1 MRFHVCQGGNMGFSE
16 KIRKLRRGKKL
27 TQVQAAQEI
36 GISMRGYQDMELGT
50 LPRYERLLRIADYY
64 DVSVD
69 WLMGRTENR
78 ESHKI

>member
-1 MRFHVCQGGNMGFSE
+1 MDFNE
-16 KIRKLRRGKKL
+16 KIRSLRRAAHL
-27 TQVQAAQEI
+27 TQIEAAAEI

-50 LPRYERLLRIADYY
+50 LPRYEKLLRIADYY

-78 ESHKI
+78 YAHRS

>member
-1 MRFHVCQGGNMGFSE
+1 MDFSD
-16 KIRKLRRGKKL
+16 KIRMLRKELRMS
-27 TQVQAAQEI
+27 QPAVAAEM

-50 LPRYERLLRIADYY
+50 LPRYEKLLRIADYY

-78 ESHKI
+78 YAHKG

>member
-1 MRFHVCQGGNMGFSE
+1 MDFSD
-16 KIRKLRRGKKL
+16 KIRMLRKELRMS
-27 TQVQAAQEI
+27 QPAVAAEM

-50 LPRYERLLRIADYY
+50 LPRYEKLLRIADYY

-78 ESHKI
+78 YAHRS

>member
-1 MRFHVCQGGNMGFSE
+1 MDFFE
-16 KIRKLRRGKKL
+16 KIKMLRKELRMS
-27 TQVQAAQEI
+27 QPAVAAEI

-50 LPRYERLLRIADYY
+50 FPRYEKLLRIADYY

-78 ESHKI
+78 YAHRG

>member
-1 MRFHVCQGGNMGFSE
+1 MYVKGVAMDFAE
-16 KIRKLRRGKKL
+16 KIRRLRRERHL
-27 TQVQAAQEI
+27 TQIAAAEEI

-50 LPRYERLLRIADYY
+50 LPRYEKLLHIADYY

-78 ESHKI
+78 DSHKL

>member
-1 MRFHVCQGGNMGFSE
+1 MRFRVCQGGNMDFSE

-27 TQVQAAQEI
+27 TQIQAAQEI